1 MKKKFFS
8 KLLMVAL
15 VATVGVFSSCKDYD
29 DDIADVRN
37 NLSQTATEL
46 RTDYTNKINAVNT
59 KIETLQTSY
68 DKLSKALD
76 ESNAQL
82 QTLINTKFDA
92 AVKAAEA
99 YSDANLVKAKDAAA
113 AAEAA
118 AEDFAKTQAAAA
130 QSAAIAAAKEQVA
143 AAKAELEAAL
153 AKANELIATQG
164 QSIANLIEADKTL
177 DAAIKA
183 AQARADEAYALA
195 DKANTLAETNKT
207 NVEKAAADIAALQ
220 KSLSA
225 LESKAADKA
234 DVAKLQSDLAAL
246 QKQVGETVVN
256 LADYKESI
264 ANITSELAKLKSDLE
279 QQVSFLGE
287 NLAGVKK
294 TAEANAASIES
305 IITQLS
311 ELKKAN
317 DLAHQEL
324 ANSVDALAKKTSS
337 DLAAAV
343 QGIEAEIAA
352 ANVLIGKNTEAIASL
367 TQTVQSNKDAQDKI
381 NEAIKGDVA
390 QNAKDIVAKGKEI
403 EALQKLIPELQTT
416 LEKYA
421 DKVAGAAA
429 QTGKDAAAA
438 AEATAKQFALD
449 EIKKQADAD
458 KEAWNKAIDIA
469 IETLVT
475 TFKLNTLTETIQAAA
490 DKAQTNAEANAEQKA
505 KEIAKKALEDA
516 NTYTDKLSQTLKD
529 NYTTTTD
536 MNAAIETARANAV
549 NQAYLKVLNALLRD
563 YPDWYDLTEEKKL
576 DKDILPVTI
585 LQLAQKAAKEYLE
598 ANGLTKDNAQAL
610 VDATIKAGMAK
621 TTYLGTDA
629 EGNELYSKPGVIMVE
644 IEAVAN
650 DVEKKLFGEGGIDA
664 RLKDIEDFLNM
675 TAEKET
681 LGATIKDY
689 IEKAALAKAADLDEI
704 KTKLGYDAETGDLTK
719 VENVIKAAQ
728 QNTEDI
734 SKIMTSINNVTGMF
748 AALLPS
754 SEGESSID
762 TDLANYEKVMQ
773 ALADKIFAMN
783 DIVENLDDK
792 VMEAVNKNLG
802 PQIQTMITS
811 INLFAN
817 QHMAQN
823 DHKGTVGYWNGDRM
837 TYPYGYDNFDHKLT
851 FVYTVEQGIFSDLC
865 TGDEGLKTKSWNYPG
880 GLIEQLKGI
889 KSDRDELLN
898 DYEYSYNEDGF
909 SGAGDYDFI
918 DGRYRSY
925 EDSILVRVSPTN
937 ADLSKAEIALLNTL
951 GQNIADPS
959 DPENALIEVVAVNK
973 YTRNTVMTRPV
984 EGYGQNGWR
993 QTRAVEGNETGLWV
1007 IKFKMRDEQ
1016 VGPLFDKYAFA
1027 STSAEKPNQTTGSI
1041 VYAVAVKNTDF
1052 STEETEDVNRFVVSE
1067 YDLSLGLEPA
1077 KHSWDF
1083 NVNDKSVADIHNR
1096 YIQTEQ
1102 AQNGTTL
1109 WTDDPENYSGSFRYE
1124 LTWHPLV
1131 CPELPVQPGNPDVPE
1146 TLDPVKNV
1154 WYAYCWDC
1162 CFMGDDHLP
1171 CKDETVDAGYD
1182 YNEIAYTSI
1191 LFNKD
1196 YDIDRLAPGVAEG
1209 VNTCDRHFHEFTTDG
1224 KRSKADDI
1232 AEDDL
1237 SGIDNRH
1244 DKDFLLIHFS
1254 EDQAPEGETGEWAR
1268 INIDFPDFNDCGDF
1282 TPLRGFFVTL
1292 DSHFAMESDNSEIN
1306 SWATYTYKN
1315 VGYYNY
1321 DGKYKRKVAGT
1332 GPAGAIIDIPV
1343 TLQKGNHGVIYL
1355 KNENNVNN
1363 GEIIGFRV
1371 HAVNLDGTFTDP
1383 DGRAFYVKIGKDTP
1397 NHKLTF
1403 DILADTAQ
1411 SFAVQNLTDKGVETL
1426 DRSLIDNVNG
1436 KNPIP
1441 TYNENMKLGLNEL
1454 QQKSSDRFFNRD
1466 AYKASFEDAEK
1477 YRVVYTWRAD
1487 NPAIRDINDLTQG
1500 YIPMEGTGYTYG
1512 VKNVYGTNR
1521 TVVKDIMWNSTYMGK
1536 GDQFDVENFFDFWY
1550 STDANADVEGSE
1562 DHPWVQFNEGDED
1575 GQAAPCKK
1583 TLSVKA
1589 SIKAGVA
1596 NRLIDGATYKIT
1608 MTIMRQDVQTVWKT
1622 VNTYDIDIKKV
1633 MPTEMPKAFGVKSNQ
1648 LPNGAW
1654 TFYVRPYAGVDFTG
1668 EQGDTDPWAI
1678 TWGEY
1683 GVTANPNNFASI
1695 FNADKYVID
1704 KDEQD
1709 TDLHNYRW
1717 AMDTRMY
1724 NFEDVFTGLVI
1735 DEVDENGEKTG
1746 KKTIDQNYFFI
1757 FTGAGSFA
1765 GATED
1770 IANGAT
1776 EEKAD
1781 KDNADKDALAVYDTE
1796 YSDDVLQGEENADLY
1811 RQKGAYTLPLIHW
1824 SHLGQKKDVK
1834 AGYIYRD
1841 ISANLNADGTAFLQ
1855 PSAEKSGMTGL
1866 SITNDDYEIAPVA
1879 VKSGSSQVKAEFKC
1893 ALFDAAVTLTQDNT
1907 ENTFDWNN
1915 NIAIQPEK
1923 IKFKLASEKWYAA
1936 DITKQAYFNTQFN
1949 TAWTK
1954 DDAGTLTDW
1963 LATPWCWVDIASLK
1977 FTTSAP
1983 DGYNYKHYYDEPY
1996 FICGKTPFDPEENT
2010 FQDITGVGMMK
2021 NGATDG
2027 LMDFKSAV
2035 TGKFTFD
2042 IYDVWFHK
2050 KTIEIKV
2057 KINKPENLTARQAR

>member
-118 AEDFAKTQAAAA
+118 AKAYAETQAAAA

-195 DKANTLAETNKT
+195 DKANTLAETNKA
-207 NVEKAAADIAALQ
+207 NLDKAAADITSLQ
-220 KSLSA
+220 KAVSA
-225 LESKAADKA
+225 LESKVADN
-234 DVAKLQSDLAAL
+234 VDLAKVQEQLTAL

-264 ANITSELAKLKSDLE
+264 ANITSELGKLKSDLE

-305 IITQLS
+305 ILTQL
-311 ELKKAN
+311 
-317 DLAHQEL
+317 QEL
-324 ANSVDALAKKTSS
+324 AKANELAQQKLAKDIEALDAKTSS
-337 DLAAAV
+337 ALEKA
-343 QGIEAEIAA
+343 IEGVKAEIGA
-352 ANVLIGKNTEAIASL
+352 ANILIGKNTEAIATL

-381 NEAIKGDVA
+381 NESIQSQVG
-390 QNAKDIVAKGKEI
+390 QNAKDIVAKSKEI

-421 DKVAGAAA
+421 DKVANAAA

-438 AEATAKQFALD
+438 AEATAKQYALD

-490 DKAQTNAEANAEQKA
+490 DKAQTNAEANAAAKA
-505 KEIAKKALEDA
+505 QEIANKALQDA
-516 NTYTDKLSQTLKD
+516 NTYTDKLAQTLKD

-576 DKDILPVTI
+576 DKDVLPVTI

-629 EGNELYSKPGVIMVE
+629 EGNKLYSEPGVIMVE

-664 RLKDIEDFLNM
+664 RLKDIENFLNM

-689 IEKAALAKAADLDEI
+689 IEKAALAKAADLNDV
-704 KTKLGYDAETGDLTK
+704 KTKLGYDAKTGELTK
-719 VENVIKAAQ
+719 VEDVIKAA
-728 QNTEDI
+728 NKNAEDI

-748 AALLPS
+748 AALLPKA
-754 SEGESSID
+754 EGESSID
-762 TDLANYEKVMQ
+762 KDLADYEAVMK
-773 ALADKIFAMN
+773 ALRDMIFAMN
-783 DIVENLDDK
+783 DVVEKLDDK

-817 QHMAQN
+817 QHMAER
-823 DHKGTVGYWNGDRM
+823 DHKGSVVYFNGEEW
-837 TYPYGYDNFDHKLT
+837 TTPYGYDNFDHELT
-851 FVYTVEQGIFSDLC
+851 FVYTVELGIFSDVC
-865 TGDEGLKTKSWNYPG
+865 KGPQGLKTKSWNYPG

-889 KSDRDELLN
+889 SSDRDQLIN
-898 DYEYSYNEDGF
+898 DYEYTYDEDGF
-909 SGAGDYDFI
+909 SGSGDFDFI

-951 GQNIADPS
+951 GQNIADPN
-959 DPENALIEVVAVNK
+959 DPENALIEVVGVSK
-973 YTRNTVMTRPV
+973 YNRNTVMTRPAEV
-984 EGYGQNGWR
+984 YGYNGNAR
-993 QTRAVEGNETGLWV
+993 ETRAVEGNETGLWV

-1016 VGPLFDKYAFA
+1016 VGPLFEKYAFA
-1027 STSAEKPNQTTGSI
+1027 ETSADKPTQTTGKI

-1052 STEETEDVNRFVVSE
+1052 STENTEDVDRFVVSE
-1067 YDLSLGLEPA
+1067 YDLSLNTEQA

-1083 NVNDKSVADIHNR
+1083 DVNNKSIADIHNR

-1124 LTWHPLV
+1124 LTWHPLQ
-1131 CPELPVQPGNPDVPE
+1131 CDAQPGQSGTTNPDE
-1146 TLDPVKNV
+1146 TLDPVKYV
-1154 WYAYCWDC
+1154 WYGYCWDC
-1162 CFMGDDHLP
+1162 CFDGDDHLD

-1182 YNEIAYTSI
+1182 YNEIAYTTI
-1191 LFNKD
+1191 MFNKN
-1196 YDIDRLAPGVAEG
+1196 YDIDRLANKQVKGI
-1209 VNTCDRHFHEFTTDG
+1209 NSCDRHGHNFTADG

-1321 DGKYKRKVAGT
+1321 DGKEKRRVAGT

-1403 DILADTAQ
+1403 DIAADTLE
-1411 SFAVQNLTDKGVETL
+1411 SYAVQNLTKKGVETL
-1426 DRSLIDNVNG
+1426 DPTLTDNVNG
-1436 KNPIP
+1436 KNPIY
-1441 TYNENMKLGLNEL
+1441 TYNENMKLGLNEE

-1466 AYKASFEDAEK
+1466 AYKATYEDAEK

-1487 NPAIRDINDLTQG
+1487 NPAIRVEEGTEG
-1500 YIPMEGTGYTYG
+1500 WIPMEGTGNTYG
-1512 VKNVYGTNR
+1512 VKNAYNSNH
-1521 TVVKDIMWNSTYMGK
+1521 TVVKNLNYNTWVTTNDE
-1536 GDQFDVENFFDFWY
+1536 FDVENFFDFWY
-1550 STDANADVEGSE
+1550 STDAKATVEGSAKA
-1562 DHPWVQFNEGDED
+1562 PWVQFNEGDED

-1583 TLSVKA
+1583 TLSMKA
-1589 SIKAGVA
+1589 SIKEGVA
-1596 NRLIDGATYKIT
+1596 NRLLDGATYKIT
-1608 MTIMRQDVQTVWKT
+1608 MTIMRRDVQTVWKT
-1622 VNTYDIDIKKV
+1622 VNTYDIDITKV
-1633 MPTEMPKAFGVKSNQ
+1633 MPTKMPEAFKVKSKQ
-1648 LPNGAW
+1648 LEDGNW
-1654 TFYVRPYAGVDFTG
+1654 NISVRPVG
-1668 EQGDTDPWAI
+1668 EGTTADKVWKI
-1678 TWGEY
+1678 TWDEF
-1683 GVTANPNNFASI
+1683 NPNLTNDQIKNGDQLVSQPR
-1695 FNADKYVID
+1695 KW
-1704 KDEQD
+1704 
-1709 TDLHNYRW
+1709 HNYRW
-1717 AMDTRMY
+1717 ARDARPWT
-1724 NFEDVFTGLVI
+1724 FEEIFEGLVI
-1735 DEVDENGEKTG
+1735 SKTTTSTDEATGEETETTEDVIDENYYFVFKGFGDFNAADETKTV
-1746 KKTIDQNYFFI
+1746 
-1757 FTGAGSFA
+1757 
-1765 GATED
+1765 
-1770 IANGAT
+1770 
-1776 EEKAD
+1776 KAD
-1781 KDNADKDALAVYDTE
+1781 NANKDKDAYAVYGIDQTIDPATLPHAE
-1796 YSDDVLQGEENADLY
+1796 
-1811 RQKGAYTLPLIHW
+1811 GAYRVPNIHY
-1824 SHLGQKKDVK
+1824 SHVNGSTEVK
-1834 AGYIYRD
+1834 AGYIYRG
-1841 ISANLNADGTAFLQ
+1841 ISAKLASDGKSFLNPDEFASSLKGLNIKNEDFKLDPVSIPTKNAKKVTA
-1855 PSAEKSGMTGL
+1855 
-1866 SITNDDYEIAPVA
+1866 N
-1879 VKSGSSQVKAEFKC
+1879 FKC
-1893 ALFDAAVTLTQDNT
+1893 AFWDGLTLKEKMVKVNNKDVNVVTDIPYETGGTLDLANMLVSINAKYLPGDTQGYWDAAFDPAWKNNKTLADL
-1907 ENTFDWNN
+1907 
-1915 NIAIQPEK
+1915 
-1923 IKFKLASEKWYAA
+1923 LADKYL
-1936 DITKQAYFNTQFN
+1936 K
-1949 TAWTK
+1949 
-1954 DDAGTLTDW
+1954 
-1963 LATPWCWVDIASLK
+1963 VDFASLK
-1977 FTTSAP
+1977 VEGLNPADFNLAQ
-1983 DGYNYKHYYDEPY
+1983 YY
-1996 FICGKTPFDPEENT
+1996 TPVFANA
-2010 FQDITGVGMMK
+2010 
-2021 NGATDG
+2021 NGAELKDDQ
-2027 LMDFKSAV
+2027 LKSENVKKIALLVAHRTEGNPALAIDV
-2035 TGKFTFD
+2035 TGYMTFNVV
-2042 IYDVWFHK
+2042 DVWNHNQSNQ
-2050 KTIEIKV
+2050 V
-2057 KINKPENLTARQAR
+2057 KLYFKLLKPKSQAARQTR